1 MLSYK
6 LTTMEESFLKYIED
20 SIKVNWDRPALTDFK
35 GATSSYKDVARKIEK
50 LHLLF
55 EHCGIRKGD
64 KIALCSRNTS
74 NWGIAFLATLSYGA
88 IAVPILNEFKPDN
101 IHHIVNHSEAR
112 ILFVG
117 DIVWEN
123 LDESAMPDIDGAIRI
138 EDYSLRFSRH
148 KQLTEARA
156 QLNEL
161 FGKKY
166 PERFR
171 PEDVHYKYDKP
182 DELALINYTSGTT
195 SSSKGVMLPYRSL
208 WTNMKFALEVFGLTP
223 GEQIVSMLPMAH
235 MYGLAFE
242 FIYEFAAGMHIHFLC
257 RTPSPKIIADAFA
270 EVKPNLI
277 VTVPLVIE
285 KIIKKKVFPT
295 IEKPHMKIL
304 MSIPVINDKIKES
317 IRQKVINAFGG
328 KFKELII
335 GGAALNKEVETFL
348 RSIHFPY
355 TVGYGMTECGPLL
368 SYDGWQT
375 FKQGSCGKA
384 VPRAEL
390 RIDSAD
396 QQHIVGE
403 ILAKGDCVMTGYFKN
418 PEATLSALDKEG
430 WLHTGDMGIIDADGY
445 LFIRGRCKNMIL
457 SSNGQNIYPEEI
469 EDRLNNM
476 PYISESIVIEKE
488 EKLIALIYPD
498 FEAINTDRLSE
509 QKLAETMEN
518 NLKELNHQL
527 PAYSQINTYKLYNEE
542 FEKTPK
548 RSIKRFLY
556 Q

>member
-1 MLSYK
+1 
-6 LTTMEESFLKYIED
+6 MEESFLKYIED
-20 SIKVNWDRPALTDFK
+20 SIKNNWNRPALTDFK

-55 EHCGIRKGD
+55 EQCGIRRGD
-64 KIALCSRNTS
+64 RIALCSRNTS

-88 IAVPILNEFKPDN
+88 VAVPILNEFKPDN
-101 IHHIVNHSEAR
+101 VHHIVNHSEAR
-112 ILFVG
+112 LLFAG
-117 DIVWEN
+117 DVVWEN
-123 LDESAMPDIDGAIRI
+123 LDETAMPDIDGVIRI
-138 EDYSLRFSRH
+138 EDYSLRFSR
-148 KQLTEARA
+148 KDKLTEARA
-156 QLNEL
+156 TLNEL

-171 PEDVHYKYDKP
+171 PEDVHYQP
-182 DELALINYTSGTT
+182 DRLDDLALINYTSGTT

-208 WTNMKFALEVFGLTP
+208 WTNLKFALSVFGTNP

-242 FIYEFAAGMHIHFLC
+242 FIYEFASGMHIHFLS

-270 EVKPNLI
+270 EVKPDLI
-277 VTVPLVIE
+277 ITVPLVIE
-285 KIIKKKVFPT
+285 KIIRKKVFPT
-295 IEKPHMKIL
+295 IEKPHIKLL
-304 MSIPVINDKIKES
+304 MNIPVINDKIKDT
-317 IRQKVINAFGG
+317 IRQKVIDAFGG

-348 RSIHFPY
+348 HSIRFPY

-368 SYDGWQT
+368 SYDGWET

-384 VPRAEL
+384 VPRVEL
-390 RIDSAD
+390 RIDSSD
-396 QQHIVGE
+396 QQHTVGE
-403 ILAKGDCVMTGYFKN
+403 ILAKGDCVMSGYFKN
-418 PEATLSALDKEG
+418 PEATRAALDKDG

-469 EDRLNNM
+469 EDKLNNM
-476 PYISESIVIEKE
+476 PYVCETIVIEKE
-488 EKLIALIYPD
+488 GKLIALIYPD
-498 FEAINTDRLSE
+498 FDQVNAEKLTDG
-509 QKLAETMEN
+509 QLAEVMDE
-518 NLKELNHQL
+518 NLKELNNQL
-527 PAYSQINTYKLYNEE
+527 PAYSQINSYKLYNEE

>member
-1 MLSYK
+1 
-6 LTTMEESFLKYIED
+6 MEESFIKYIEE
-20 SIKVNWDRPALTDFK
+20 SIRNNWNRPALTDFK

-88 IAVPILNEFKPDN
+88 VAVPILNEFKPDN
-101 IHHIVNHSEAR
+101 VHHIVNHSESR

-117 DIVWEN
+117 DVVWEN
-123 LDESAMPDIDGAIRI
+123 LDETAMPNLDGVIRI
-138 EDYSLRFSRH
+138 EDYSLRCAN
-148 KQLTEARA
+148 KKELIQARA
-156 QLNEL
+156 KLNEL
-161 FGKKY
+161 FGQKF
-166 PERFR
+166 PERFT
-171 PEDVHYKYDKP
+171 PEDVHYEY
-182 DELALINYTSGTT
+182 ELPEQLAVINYTSGTT

-208 WTNMKFALEVFGLTP
+208 WTNVKFAVDTYGINP
-223 GEQIVSMLPMAH
+223 GEQVVCMLPMAH

-242 FIYEFAAGMHIHFLC
+242 FLYQFVNGTHIHFLS

-270 EVKPNLI
+270 EVKPDLI
-277 VTVPLVIE
+277 ITVPLVIE

-295 IEKPHMKIL
+295 IEKPHMKLL
-304 MSIPVINDKIKES
+304 MNIPLINDKIRES
-317 IRQKVINAFGG
+317 IRQKVISAFGG

-348 RSIHFPY
+348 RSIRFPY

-368 SYDGWQT
+368 SYDNWQT
-375 FKQGSCGKA
+375 FRQGSCGKA
-384 VPRAEL
+384 VPRVEL
-390 RIDSAD
+390 RIDSPD
-396 QQHIVGE
+396 PQQIAGE
-403 ILAKGDCVMTGYFKN
+403 ILAKGECVMSGYYRN
-418 PEATLSALDKEG
+418 PEATTAAIDSEG
-430 WLHTGDMGIIDADGY
+430 WLHTGDMGIIDKDGY
-445 LFIRGRCKNMIL
+445 LFIKGRCKNMIL

-476 PYISESIVIEKE
+476 PYISESIVIDKEDKLVALVYPDFDAVNADHISE
-488 EKLIALIYPD
+488 EKL
-498 FEAINTDRLSE
+498 
-509 QKLAETMEN
+509 AEIMTE
-518 NLKELNHQL
+518 NLKSLNHQL
-527 PAYSQINTYKLYNEE
+527 PTYSQVSNFKLYNEE

>member
-1 MLSYK
+1 
-6 LTTMEESFLKYIED
+6 MEESFIKYIEE
-20 SIKVNWDRPALTDFK
+20 SIRNNWNRPALTDFK

-88 IAVPILNEFKPDN
+88 VAVPILNEFKPDN
-101 IHHIVNHSEAR
+101 VHHIVNHSESR

-117 DIVWEN
+117 DVVWEN
-123 LDESAMPDIDGAIRI
+123 LDETAMPNLDGVIRI
-138 EDYSLRFSRH
+138 EDYSLRCAN
-148 KQLTEARA
+148 KKELIQARA
-156 QLNEL
+156 KLNEL
-161 FGKKY
+161 FGQKF
-166 PERFR
+166 PERFT
-171 PEDVHYKYDKP
+171 PEDVHYEY
-182 DELALINYTSGTT
+182 ELPEQLAVINYTSGTT

-208 WTNMKFALEVFGLTP
+208 WTNVKFAVDTYGINP
-223 GEQIVSMLPMAH
+223 GEQVVCMLPMAH

-242 FIYEFAAGMHIHFLC
+242 FLYQFVNGTHIHFLS

-270 EVKPNLI
+270 EVKPDLI
-277 VTVPLVIE
+277 ITVPLVIE

-295 IEKPHMKIL
+295 IEKPHMKLL
-304 MSIPVINDKIKES
+304 MNIPLINDKIKES
-317 IRQKVINAFGG
+317 IRQKVISAFGG

-348 RSIHFPY
+348 RSIRFPY

-368 SYDGWQT
+368 SYDNWQT
-375 FKQGSCGKA
+375 FRQGSCGKA
-384 VPRAEL
+384 VPRVEL
-390 RIDSAD
+390 RIDSPD
-396 QQHIVGE
+396 PQQIAGE
-403 ILAKGDCVMTGYFKN
+403 ILAKGECVMSGYYRN
-418 PEATLSALDKEG
+418 PEATTAAIDSEG
-430 WLHTGDMGIIDADGY
+430 WLHTGDMGIIDKDGY
-445 LFIRGRCKNMIL
+445 LFIKGRCKNMIL

-476 PYISESIVIEKE
+476 PYISESIVIDKEDKLVALVYPDFDAVNADHISE
-488 EKLIALIYPD
+488 EKL
-498 FEAINTDRLSE
+498 
-509 QKLAETMEN
+509 AEIMTE
-518 NLKELNHQL
+518 NLKSLNHQL
-527 PAYSQINTYKLYNEE
+527 PAYSQVSNFKLYNEE

>member
-1 MLSYK
+1 
-6 LTTMEESFLKYIED
+6 MEESFLKYIEE
-20 SIKVNWDRPALTDFK
+20 SIKTNWDRPALTDFK
-35 GATSSYKDVARKIEK
+35 GPTSSYKDVARKIEK

-55 EHCGIRKGD
+55 EHCGIRRGD

-88 IAVPILNEFKPDN
+88 VAVPILNEFKPDN
-101 IHHIVNHSEAR
+101 VHHIVNHSESR
-112 ILFVG
+112 LLFAG
-117 DIVWEN
+117 DVVWEN
-123 LDESAMPDIDGAIRI
+123 LDENAMPDLDGVLRI
-138 EDYSLRFSRH
+138 EDYSLRFSR
-148 KQLTEARA
+148 KERLTEARA
-156 QLNEL
+156 RLNEL
-161 FGKKY
+161 FGQKF

-171 PEDVHYKYDKP
+171 PEDIHYTP
-182 DELALINYTSGTT
+182 DHLNDLALINYTSGTT
-195 SSSKGVMLPYRSL
+195 STSKGVMLPYRSL
-208 WTNMKFALEVFGLTP
+208 WTNMKFALDTFGVTA

-242 FIYEFAAGMHIHFLC
+242 FIYEFAAGMHIHFLS

-270 EVKPNLI
+270 EVRPDLI
-277 VTVPLVIE
+277 ITVPLVIE
-285 KIIKKKVFPT
+285 KIIKKKIFPT

-304 MSIPVINDKIKES
+304 MSIPIINDKIRDT

-348 RSIHFPY
+348 RSIRFPY

-375 FKQGSCGKA
+375 FRQGSCGKA
-384 VPRAEL
+384 VPRVEL
-390 RIDSAD
+390 RIDSPD

-403 ILAKGDCVMTGYFKN
+403 IMAKGDCVMNGYFKN
-418 PEATLSALDKEG
+418 PEATTAALEPDG

-445 LFIRGRCKNMIL
+445 LYIRGRCKNMIL

-488 EKLIALIYPD
+488 GKLIALIYPD
-498 FEAINTDRLSE
+498 FDFVNEEKLSDD
-509 QKLAETMEN
+509 KLAEAMAS
-518 NLKELNHQL
+518 NLKELNQQL
-527 PAYSQINTYKLYNEE
+527 PAYSQVSSYKLYNEE

>member
-1 MLSYK
+1 
-6 LTTMEESFLKYIED
+6 MEESFLKYIED
-20 SIKVNWDRPALTDFK
+20 SIKTNWDRPALTDFK

-55 EHCGIRKGD
+55 EHSEIHKGD

-88 IAVPILNEFKPDN
+88 VAVPILNEFKPDN

-112 ILFVG
+112 LLFVG

-123 LDESAMPDIDGAIRI
+123 LDDSAMPNLDGIIRV
-138 EDYSLRFSRH
+138 EDFSIRRTNQ
-148 KQLTEARA
+148 KELLKARTR
-156 QLNEL
+156 LNEL
-161 FGKKY
+161 FGQKY
-166 PERFR
+166 PDRFR
-171 PEDVHYKYDKP
+171 PEDVHYEYDHP
-182 DELALINYTSGTT
+182 NQLALINYTSGTT
-195 SSSKGVMLPYRSL
+195 SSSKGVMLPYRSI
-208 WTNMKFALEVFGLTP
+208 WTNLKFAIDTLGRNPE
-223 GEQIVSMLPMAH
+223 EQIVSMLPMAH

-242 FIYEFAAGMHIHFLC
+242 FIYQFASGSHIHFLS

-277 VTVPLVIE
+277 ITVPLVIE

-295 IEKPHMKIL
+295 IEKPHMKLL
-304 MSIPVINDKIKES
+304 MNIPIINDKIRES

-335 GGAALNKEVETFL
+335 GGAALNKEVEIFL

-368 SYDGWQT
+368 SYDDWQT
-375 FKQGSCGKA
+375 FRQGSCGKA
-384 VPRAEL
+384 VPRLEL
-390 RIDSAD
+390 RIDSND
-396 QQHIVGE
+396 PQHTPGE

-418 PEATLSALDKEG
+418 PEATEMAIDADG
-430 WLHTGDMGIIDADGY
+430 WLHTGDMGILDKDGY
-445 LFIRGRCKNMIL
+445 LFIKGRCKNMIL
-457 SSNGQNIYPEEI
+457 GASGQNIYPEEI

-476 PYISESIVIEKE
+476 LYVSESIIIEKE
-488 EKLIALIYPD
+488 GKLIALVYPD
-498 FEAINTDRLSE
+498 FELLNLEKISDE
-509 QKLAETMEN
+509 KLPELMTA

-527 PAYSQINTYKLYNEE
+527 PVYSQVSTFKIYNEE

>member
-1 MLSYK
+1 
-6 LTTMEESFLKYIED
+6 MEESFLKYIED
-20 SIKVNWDRPALTDFK
+20 SIKNYWDRPALTDFK

-55 EHCGIRKGD
+55 EHSGIRKGD

-88 IAVPILNEFKPDN
+88 VAVPILNEFKPDN
-101 IHHIVNHSEAR
+101 VHHIVNHSEAR

-117 DIVWEN
+117 DVVWEN
-123 LDESAMPDIDGAIRI
+123 LDESAMSSLDGIIRM
-138 EDYSLRFSRH
+138 EDFSVRH
-148 KQLTEARA
+148 ANKKELMQARTR
-156 QLNEL
+156 LNEL
-161 FGKKY
+161 FGKKF

-171 PEDVHYKYDKP
+171 PEDVHYEYDQP
-182 DELALINYTSGTT
+182 EQLALINYTSGTT

-208 WTNMKFALEVFGLTP
+208 WTNLQFAIDTLGHNP
-223 GEQIVSMLPMAH
+223 GEQIVCMLPMAH

-242 FIYEFAAGMHIHFLC
+242 FIYQFVNGTHIHFLS

-270 EVKPNLI
+270 EVKPDLI
-277 VTVPLVIE
+277 ITVPLVIE
-285 KIIKKKVFPT
+285 KIIKKRVFPT

-304 MSIPVINDKIKES
+304 MNIPIINDKIRET
-317 IRQKVINAFGG
+317 IRQKVIDAFGG

-348 RSIHFPY
+348 RSIRFPY

-368 SYDGWQT
+368 SYDDWQT
-375 FKQGSCGKA
+375 FRQGSCGKA
-384 VPRAEL
+384 VPRVEL
-390 RIDSAD
+390 RIDSPD
-396 QQHIVGE
+396 QQNVVGE
-403 ILAKGDCVMTGYFKN
+403 ILAKGACVMDGYYKN
-418 PEATLSALDKEG
+418 PEATAVAIDQDG
-430 WLHTGDMGIIDADGY
+430 WLHTGDLGIIDEDGY
-445 LFIRGRCKNMIL
+445 LFIKGRSKNMIL
-457 SSNGQNIYPEEI
+457 GANGQNIYPEEI

-476 PYISESIVIEKE
+476 PYVSESLIIEKE
-488 EKLIALIYPD
+488 GKLIALIYPD
-498 FEAINTDRLSE
+498 FELLNSE
-509 QKLAETMEN
+509 KISDEKLPELMTA
-518 NLKELNHQL
+518 NLKELNQQL
-527 PAYSQINTYKLYNEE
+527 PAYSQVSTFKLYNEE

>member
-1 MLSYK
+1 
-6 LTTMEESFLKYIED
+6 MEESFLKYIED
-20 SIKVNWDRPALTDFK
+20 SIKTNWDRPALTDFK
-35 GATSSYKDVARKIEK
+35 GPTSSYKDVARKIEK

-55 EHCGIRKGD
+55 EHCGIHKGD

-88 IAVPILNEFKPDN
+88 VAVPILNEFKPDN
-101 IHHIVNHSEAR
+101 VHHIVNHSESR
-112 ILFVG
+112 LLFAG
-117 DIVWEN
+117 DVVWEN
-123 LDESAMPDIDGAIRI
+123 LDENAMPDLDGVLRI
-138 EDYSLRFSRH
+138 EDYSLRFSRIER
-148 KQLTEARA
+148 LTETRGK
-156 QLNEL
+156 LNEL
-161 FGKKY
+161 FGQKF

-171 PEDVHYKYDKP
+171 PEDVHYTP
-182 DELALINYTSGTT
+182 DHPDDLALINYTSGTT

-208 WTNMKFALEVFGLTP
+208 RNNLTFALGVFGLTP

-242 FIYEFAAGMHIHFLC
+242 FIYEFAAGMHIHFLS

-270 EVKPNLI
+270 EVRPDLI
-277 VTVPLVIE
+277 ITVPLVIE
-285 KIIKKKVFPT
+285 KIIKKKIFPT

-304 MSIPVINDKIKES
+304 MSIPIINDKIRDT

-348 RSIHFPY
+348 RSIRFPY

-368 SYDGWQT
+368 SYDGWET
-375 FKQGSCGKA
+375 FRQGSCGKA
-384 VPRAEL
+384 IQRVEL
-390 RIDSAD
+390 RIDSPD
-396 QQHIVGE
+396 QEHVVGE
-403 ILAKGDCVMTGYFKN
+403 IMAKGGCIMTGYFKN
-418 PEATLSALDKEG
+418 PEATKAALEPDG

-445 LFIRGRCKNMIL
+445 LYIRGRCKNMIL

-488 EKLIALIYPD
+488 GKLVALIYPD
-498 FEAINTDRLSE
+498 FDLVNEDKLADD
-509 QKLAETMEN
+509 KLAEAIVS
-518 NLKELNHQL
+518 NLKELNLQL
-527 PAYSQINTYKLYNEE
+527 PAYSQVSTYKLYNEE

>member
-1 MLSYK
+1 
-6 LTTMEESFLKYIED
+6 MEESFLKYIED
-20 SIKVNWDRPALTDFK
+20 SIKNYWDRPALTDFK

-55 EHCGIRKGD
+55 EHSGIRKGD

-88 IAVPILNEFKPDN
+88 VAVPILNEFKPDN
-101 IHHIVNHSEAR
+101 VHHIVNHSEAR

-117 DIVWEN
+117 DVVWEN
-123 LDESAMPDIDGAIRI
+123 LDESAMSSLDGIIRM
-138 EDYSLRFSRH
+138 EDFSVRH
-148 KQLTEARA
+148 ANKKELMQARTR
-156 QLNEL
+156 LNEL
-161 FGKKY
+161 FGKKF

-171 PEDVHYKYDKP
+171 PEDVHYEYDQP
-182 DELALINYTSGTT
+182 EQLALINYTSGTT

-208 WTNMKFALEVFGLTP
+208 WTNLQFAIDTLGHNP
-223 GEQIVSMLPMAH
+223 GEQIVCMLPMAH

-242 FIYEFAAGMHIHFLC
+242 FIYQFINGTHIHFLS

-270 EVKPNLI
+270 EVKPDLI
-277 VTVPLVIE
+277 ITVPLVIE
-285 KIIKKKVFPT
+285 KIIKKRVFPT

-304 MSIPVINDKIKES
+304 MNIPIINDKIRET
-317 IRQKVINAFGG
+317 IRQKVIDAFGG

-348 RSIHFPY
+348 RSIRFPY

-368 SYDGWQT
+368 SYDDWQT
-375 FKQGSCGKA
+375 FRQGSCGKA
-384 VPRAEL
+384 VPRVEL
-390 RIDSAD
+390 RIDSPD
-396 QQHIVGE
+396 QQNVVGE
-403 ILAKGDCVMTGYFKN
+403 ILAKGACVMDGYYKN
-418 PEATLSALDKEG
+418 PEATAAAIDQDG
-430 WLHTGDMGIIDADGY
+430 WLHTGDLGIIDEDGY
-445 LFIRGRCKNMIL
+445 LFIKGRSKNMIL
-457 SSNGQNIYPEEI
+457 GASGQNIYPEEI

-476 PYISESIVIEKE
+476 PYVSESLIIEKE
-488 EKLIALIYPD
+488 GKLIALIYPD
-498 FEAINTDRLSE
+498 FELLNSE
-509 QKLAETMEN
+509 KISDEKLPELMTA
-518 NLKELNHQL
+518 NLKELNQQL
-527 PAYSQINTYKLYNEE
+527 PAYSQVSTFKLYNEE